1 MILTKDTDKLL
12 QFIDSLGIEH
22 LNAKGRILNESPKC
36 YVDDIDNPSK
46 YLLVDEYWILP
57 HNVSKEELMDVIG
70 SEKRRYIGFPAVTEN
85 MFAELKELGAIDWHN
100 PCYLY
105 YADVKFENHTL
116 DEEFRLDSLKLDD
129 AKTVDKYYTYRGK
142 FSLKE
147 IQDDIANRP
156 SSVIRDKSGNPLS
169 WVLVHPDNSLGIMFT
184 KERFRQHGFGK
195 IVSIDLINKV
205 LDNNQIPFVHIL
217 TDNQNSVKLAKSV
230 GMKEH
235 SIVHWFGL
243 KL

>member
-1 MILTKDTDKLL
+1 MILVKDTEKLL
-12 QFIDSLGIEH
+12 KYIEKLGIEH
-22 LNAKGRILNESPKC
+22 LNAIGRIQNESPKC
-36 YVDDIDNPSK
+36 YVDDEDNISK
-46 YLLVDEYWILP
+46 YILVEDYWVLA
-57 HNVSKEELMDVIG
+57 HNVTKEELLEVIG
-70 SEKRRYIGFPAVTEN
+70 SEKRKYIGFPAITED
-85 MFAELKELGAIDWHN
+85 MFQEMKELGTIDWHN

-105 YADVKFENHTL
+105 YADEKTKIPCL
-116 DEEFRLDSLKLDD
+116 DEEYRLDSLTQND
-129 AKTVDKYYTYRGK
+129 ANIVDKYYTYRGK

-156 SSVIRDKSGNPLS
+156 SSVVRDLSGNPLS

-217 TDNQNSVKLAKSV
+217 TDNTNSVKLAKSV

>member
-1 MILTKDTDKLL
+1 MILTKDIEKLL
-12 QFIDSLGIEH
+12 EFIDTLGIEH
-22 LNAKGRILNESPKC
+22 LNAKGRVLNESPKC
-36 YVDDIDNPSK
+36 YVDDSLNPSK
-46 YLLVDEYWILP
+46 YLLVDDYWVLP
-57 HNVSKEELMDVIG
+57 HNVTKNELLEVIG
-70 SEKRRYIGFPAVTEN
+70 SEKRRYIGFPAVTEE
-85 MFAELKELGAIDWHN
+85 MFQVMKELGTIDWHN

-105 YADVKFENHTL
+105 YADEKTHNIEL
-116 DEEFRLDSLKLDD
+116 DDQYKLDSLRLED
-129 AKTVDKYYTYRGK
+129 AHTVDKHYTYRGK
-142 FSLKE
+142 FSLRE

-156 SSVIRDKSGNPLS
+156 SSVLRDQSGNPLS

-195 IVSIDLINKV
+195 VVSIDLINKV
-205 LDNNQIPFVHIL
+205 LDSNQIPFVHIL
-217 TDNQNSVKLAKSV
+217 TDNTNSVKLAKSV